1 MEESI
6 TELAFSLNTAWV
18 LICAFLVFFMQA
30 GFGMLEAGFTRA
42 KSAVSVLMKNLM
54 DLSFGVI
61 GFFFI
66 GYALMFGEGN
76 AFIGQHGFELLNLPP
91 ETAGIATGA
100 FFLFQA
106 AFAATAATIV
116 AGAVAE
122 RTKFLTYI
130 VLSFLIT
137 AFIYPVVGH
146 WVWGGGWLAAK
157 GFVDFAGSTVVHSV
171 GGWVALIG
179 AILVGPRL
187 GRFNLKK
194 KKDFTGH
201 SIPLATLGVFILW
214 FGWYGFNSGSQLAI
228 ASSADTAA
236 VSLIAMNTTLAAA
249 VGGIVAMVLVWIL
262 TSKPQA
268 GPTLNGVLGGLVAIT
283 AGCAS
288 VSPIGAMLIGA
299 AGGVTV
305 FFATVL
311 LEKLQIDDAVG
322 AFPVHGACGMLG
334 TLAVG
339 FFATDGGLF
348 YGGGMKQLGIQALGV
363 VAVAAWVFVTAIPVL
378 LILKKIFGLRVSRVS
393 EETGLDA
400 HKHGVSAY
408 PDFNL
413 EGVK

>member
-1 MEESI
+1 METSLTL

-42 KSAVSVLMKNLM
+42 KSAVSVLMKNVM

-61 GFFFI
+61 GFFFL
-66 GYALMFGEGN
+66 GYAFMFGDGN
-76 AFIGQHGFELLNLPP
+76 AFIGAHGFELLNLPP
-91 ETAGIATGA
+91 ETSGVATGA

-146 WVWGGGWLAAK
+146 WVWGGGWLAEK

-171 GGWVALIG
+171 GGWL
-179 AILVGPRL
+179 AIISAVFVGPRL
-187 GRFNLKK
+187 GRFDPDKK
-194 KKDFTGH
+194 KSFSGH

-214 FGWYGFNSGSQLAI
+214 FGWYGFNPGSQLAI
-228 ASSADTAA
+228 ASAADAAA

-249 VGGIVAMVLVWIL
+249 LGGISAMTIVWFL
-262 TSKPQA
+262 TGKPQA
-268 GPTLNGVLGGLVAIT
+268 GPTLNGVLGGLVGIT

-288 VSPIGAMLIGA
+288 VSPTGAMLIGIS
-299 AGGVTV
+299 AGIVV

-311 LEKLQIDDAVG
+311 LEKLKIDDAVG
-322 AFPVHGACGMLG
+322 AFPAHGAAGVFG

-339 FFATDGGLF
+339 LFAIDGGLF
-348 YGGGMKQLGIQALGV
+348 YGGGFSLLGIQLLGV
-363 VAVAAWVFVTAIPVL
+363 VAVAAWVFAIAIPVL
-378 LILKKIFGLRVSRVS
+378 FILKKIFGLRVSRES
-393 EETGLDA
+393 EISGLDE

-408 PDFNL
+408 PDFNR
-413 EGVK
+413 

>member
-1 MEESI
+1 MEDALTL

-42 KSAVSVLMKNLM
+42 KSAVSVLMKNVM

-61 GFFFI
+61 GFFFL
-66 GYALMFGEGN
+66 GYAFMFGDGN
-76 AFIGQHGFELLNLPP
+76 AFIGAHGFELLDLPP

-146 WVWGGGWLAAK
+146 WVWGGGWLAEK

-171 GGWVALIG
+171 GGWL
-179 AILVGPRL
+179 AIISAVFVGPRL
-187 GRFNLKK
+187 GRFDPEKK
-194 KKDFTGH
+194 KSFSGH
-201 SIPLATLGVFILW
+201 SIPLATLGVLILW
-214 FGWYGFNSGSQLAI
+214 FGWYGFNPGSQLAI
-228 ASSADTAA
+228 ASAADTAA

-249 VGGIVAMVLVWIL
+249 LGGISAMTIVWLL
-262 TSKPQA
+262 TGKPQA
-268 GPTLNGVLGGLVAIT
+268 GPTLNGVLGGLVGIT

-288 VSPIGAMLIGA
+288 VSPTGAMIIGIS
-299 AGGVTV
+299 AGLVV

-311 LEKLQIDDAVG
+311 LEKLKIDDAVG
-322 AFPVHGACGMLG
+322 AFPVHGAAGMFG

-339 FFATDGGLF
+339 LFAVDGGLF
-348 YGGGMKQLGIQALGV
+348 YGGGFSLFGIQLLGV
-363 VAVAAWVFVTAIPVL
+363 VAVAAWVFVIAIPVL
-378 LILKKIFGLRVSRVS
+378 FALKKIFGLRVSREHEIS
-393 EETGLDA
+393 GLDE

-408 PDFNL
+408 PDFNR
-413 EGVK
+413 

>member
-1 MEESI
+1 MEISI

-42 KSAVSVLMKNLM
+42 KSAVSVLMKNVM

-66 GYALMFGEGN
+66 GYALMFGDGN
-76 AFIGQHGFELLNLPP
+76 AFMGAHGFELLNLPP
-91 ETAGIATGA
+91 ETGGVATGA

-137 AFIYPVVGH
+137 AFIYPIVGH
-146 WVWGGGWLAAK
+146 WVWGGGWLAEK
-157 GFVDFAGSTVVHSV
+157 GFIDFAGSTVVHSV
-171 GGWVALIG
+171 GGWL
-179 AILVGPRL
+179 AIISAAMVGPRL
-187 GRFNLKK
+187 GRFDPEKK
-194 KKDFTGH
+194 KSFSGH
-201 SIPLATLGVFILW
+201 SIPLATLGVLILW
-214 FGWYGFNSGSQLAI
+214 FGWYGFNPGSQLAI
-228 ASSADTAA
+228 ASSADVDA

-249 VGGIVAMVLVWIL
+249 LGGIAAMTIVWLL
-262 TSKPQA
+262 TGKPQA

-288 VSPIGAMLIGA
+288 VTPTGAMLIGII
-299 AGGVTV
+299 GGTTV

-311 LEKLQIDDAVG
+311 LEKLKIDDAVG
-322 AFPVHGACGMLG
+322 AFPVHGAAGIVG
-334 TLAVG
+334 TLLVGLFAVE
-339 FFATDGGLF
+339 GGLF
-348 YGGGMKQLGIQALGV
+348 YGGGAAQLGIQALGAFS
-363 VAVAAWVFVTAIPVL
+363 VAVWVFVVAIPVL
-378 LILKKIFGLRVSRVS
+378 FLLKKIFGLRVSQAS
-393 EETGLDA
+393 EIAGLDE

-408 PDFNL
+408 PDFSSM
-413 EGVK
+413 K

>member
-30 GFGMLEAGFTRA
+30 GFGMLEVGFTRA
-42 KSAVSVLMKNLM
+42 KSAVSVLMKNVM

-61 GFFFI
+61 GFFFL
-66 GYALMFGEGN
+66 GYAFMFGEGN
-76 AFIGQHGFELLNLPP
+76 GFIGTHGFELLNLPP
-91 ETAGIATGA
+91 ETSGVATGA

-130 VLSFLIT
+130 ILSFLIT

-146 WVWGGGWLAAK
+146 WVWGGGWLAEK

-171 GGWVALIG
+171 GGWLAVISAVF
-179 AILVGPRL
+179 VGPRL
-187 GRFNLKK
+187 GRFDESK

-214 FGWYGFNSGSQLAI
+214 FGWYGFNPGSQLAI
-228 ASSADTAA
+228 ASAADTAA
-236 VSLIAMNTTLAAA
+236 VSLIAVNTTLSAA
-249 VGGIVAMVLVWIL
+249 VGGITAMVLAWTL
-262 TSKPQA
+262 TGKPQA

-288 VSPIGAMLIGA
+288 VSPMGAIFIGAL
-299 AGGVTV
+299 GGIIV
-305 FFATVL
+305 FFATIL
-311 LEKLQIDDAVG
+311 LEKLKIDDAVG
-322 AFPVHGACGMLG
+322 AFPVHGAAGVLG

-339 FFATDGGLF
+339 FFAIDGGVF
-348 YGGGMKQLGIQALGV
+348 YGGGFNLFGIQFLGV
-363 VAVAAWVFVTAIPVL
+363 VAVAAWVFAIAFPVL
-378 LILKKIFGLRVSRVS
+378 FLLKKFFGLRVSESS
-393 EETGLDA
+393 EIVGIDE

-408 PDFNL
+408 PNFR
-413 EGVK
+413 